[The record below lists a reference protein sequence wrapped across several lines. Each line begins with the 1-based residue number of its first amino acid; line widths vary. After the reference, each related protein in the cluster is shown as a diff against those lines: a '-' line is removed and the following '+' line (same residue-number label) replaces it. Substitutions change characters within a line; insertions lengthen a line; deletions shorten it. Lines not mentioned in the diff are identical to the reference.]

1 MSFAKQSLKMS
12 FDVLEFPQNFTIQ
25 NLILRWPCTL
35 FGSRVKI
42 IFIMS
47 VFDNFMFD
55 KLLSIKKS
63 SLCGNLLSFYIK
75 KHRFVKKELKSS
87 TVSLKSVAKLFSW
100 NNGGISGIFL

>member
-12 FDVLEFPQNFTIQ
+12 FDVLKFPQNFTIQ
-25 NLILRWPCTL
+25 NLILPWPCAL

-63 SLCGNLLSFYIK
+63 SLGGNLLSFNIK

-87 TVSLKSVAKLFSW
+87 NFSLKSVAKLFSW
-100 NNGGISGIFL
+100 NDGGISGIFL